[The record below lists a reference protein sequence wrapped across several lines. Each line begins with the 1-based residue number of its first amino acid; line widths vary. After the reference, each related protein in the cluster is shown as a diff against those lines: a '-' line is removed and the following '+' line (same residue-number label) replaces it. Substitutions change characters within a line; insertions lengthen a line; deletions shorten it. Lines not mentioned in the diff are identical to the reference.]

1 MFTGIIESVG
11 KLTAITA
18 KGEDISITVDSGKL
32 DMSDVKLGDSIATN
46 GVCLTVV
53 ALGAQSYTADLSLE
67 TLNLTGFTQYQVGD
81 KVNLEKAMLPTTR
94 FGGHIVSGHVDGV
107 GVIVERNH
115 VGRAIE
121 FWVEM
126 PSDIAKYVAYKGSVT
141 VDGIS
146 LTVNELR
153 KNAFKLTIVPHTSE
167 ETTIDGFQVGKKVN
181 LEVDVLARYMERLLK
196 GESEDN
202 HADEKAESTIT
213 MDFLQ
218 KNGFA

>member
-1 MFTGIIESVG
+1 MFTGIVEAVG
-11 KLTAITA
+11 TLTAITQ
-18 KGEDISITVDSGKL
+18 KGEDISVTVEVGKL

-53 ALGAQSYTADLSLE
+53 DFSSTSYTADLSIE
-67 TLNLTGFTQYQVGD
+67 TLQKTGFTDYQAGD

-107 GVIVERNH
+107 GEIVERNM

-121 FWVEM
+121 FWVSM
-126 PSDIAKYVAYKGSVT
+126 PEEIAKYVAEKGSIT

-146 LTVNELR
+146 LTVNDLR
-153 KNAFKLTIVPHTSE
+153 KNAFKLTIVPHTGE
-167 ETTIDGFQVGKKVN
+167 ETTIADFHVGRKVN
-181 LEVDVLARYMERLLK
+181 LEVDVLARYMERLLTSQREQQS
-196 GESEDN
+196 ESR
-202 HADEKAESTIT
+202 IT

-218 KNGFA
+218 QNGFA

>member
-1 MFTGIIESVG
+1 MFTGIVEAVG
-11 KLTAITA
+11 KLTAITP
-18 KGEDISITVDSGKL
+18 KGEDITVTVEVGKL

-46 GVCLTVV
+46 GVCLTVIDF
-53 ALGAQSYTADLSLE
+53 GSNYYSADLSLE
-67 TLNLTGFTQYQVGD
+67 TLKKTGFANYQVGE

-107 GVIVERNH
+107 GEIVERNQ

-121 FWVEM
+121 FWVAM
-126 PSDIAKYVAYKGSVT
+126 PAEISKYVAEKGSIT

-146 LTVNELR
+146 LTVNDLR

-167 ETTIDGFQVGKKVN
+167 ETTIDQFQVGCKVN
-181 LEVDVLARYMERLLK
+181 LEVDVLARYMERLLQ
-196 GESEDN
+196 GQQEEQPESR
-202 HADEKAESTIT
+202 IT

-218 KNGFA
+218 QNGFA

>member
-1 MFTGIIESVG
+1 MFTGIVEAVG
-11 KLTAITA
+11 KLTAITP
-18 KGEDISITVDSGKL
+18 KGEDITVTVEVGKL

-46 GVCLTVV
+46 GVCLTVIDF
-53 ALGAQSYTADLSLE
+53 GSNYYSADLSLE
-67 TLNLTGFTQYQVGD
+67 TLKKTGFANYQVGE

-107 GVIVERNH
+107 GEIVERNQ

-121 FWVEM
+121 FWVVM
-126 PSDIAKYVAYKGSVT
+126 PAEISKYVAEKGSIT

-146 LTVNELR
+146 LTVNDLR

-167 ETTIDGFQVGKKVN
+167 ETTIDHFQVGRKVN
-181 LEVDVLARYMERLLK
+181 LEVDVLARYMERLLQ
-196 GESEDN
+196 GQQEEQPESR
-202 HADEKAESTIT
+202 IT

-218 KNGFA
+218 QNGFA

>member
-1 MFTGIIESVG
+1 MFTGIVEAVG
-11 KLTAITA
+11 KLTAITP
-18 KGEDISITVDSGKL
+18 KGEDITVTVEVGKL

-53 ALGAQSYTADLSLE
+53 DFGSNYYSADLSLE
-67 TLNLTGFTQYQVGD
+67 TLNKTGFAAYQVGD

-107 GVIVERNH
+107 GVIVERNQ

-121 FWVEM
+121 FWVEI
-126 PSDIAKYVAYKGSVT
+126 PTEISKYVAEKGSIT

-146 LTVNELR
+146 LTVNDLR
-153 KNAFKLTIVPHTSE
+153 KNGFKLTIVPHTSE
-167 ETTIDGFQVGKKVN
+167 ETTIDQFQVGHKVN
-181 LEVDVLARYMERLLK
+181 LEVDVLARYMERLLQGQK
-196 GESEDN
+196 EESQ
-202 HADEKAESTIT
+202 ESRIT

-218 KNGFA
+218 QNGFA

>member
-1 MFTGIIESVG
+1 MFTGIVEAVG
-11 KLTAITA
+11 KLTAITP
-18 KGEDISITVDSGKL
+18 KGEDITVTVEVGKL

-46 GVCLTVV
+46 GVCLTVIDF
-53 ALGAQSYTADLSLE
+53 GSNYYSADLSLE
-67 TLNLTGFTQYQVGD
+67 TLKKTGFANYQVGE

-107 GVIVERNH
+107 GEIVERNQ

-121 FWVEM
+121 FWVAM
-126 PSDIAKYVAYKGSVT
+126 PAEISKYVAEKGSIT

-146 LTVNELR
+146 LTVNDLR

-167 ETTIDGFQVGKKVN
+167 ETTIDKFQVGRKVN
-181 LEVDVLARYMERLLK
+181 LEVDVLARYMERLLQ
-196 GESEDN
+196 GQQEEQPESR
-202 HADEKAESTIT
+202 IT

-218 KNGFA
+218 QNGFA

>member
-1 MFTGIIESVG
+1 MFTGIVEAVG
-11 KLTAITA
+11 KLTAITP
-18 KGEDISITVDSGKL
+18 KGEDITVTVEVGKL

-53 ALGAQSYTADLSLE
+53 DFGSNYYSADLSLE
-67 TLNLTGFTQYQVGD
+67 TLNKTGFAAYQVGD

-107 GVIVERNH
+107 GVIVERNQ

-126 PSDIAKYVAYKGSVT
+126 PTEISKYVAEKGSIT

-146 LTVNELR
+146 LTVNDLR
-153 KNAFKLTIVPHTSE
+153 KNGFKLTIVPHTSE
-167 ETTIDGFQVGKKVN
+167 ETMIDQFQVGRKVN
-181 LEVDVLARYMERLLK
+181 LEVDVLARYMERLLQGQK
-196 GESEDN
+196 EESQ
-202 HADEKAESTIT
+202 ESRIT

-218 KNGFA
+218 QNGFA

>member
-1 MFTGIIESVG
+1 MFTGIVEAVG
-11 KLTAITA
+11 KLTAITP
-18 KGEDISITVDSGKL
+18 KGEDITVKVEVGKL

-53 ALGAQSYTADLSLE
+53 DFGSNYYSADLSLE
-67 TLNLTGFTQYQVGD
+67 TLNKTGFAAYQVGD

-107 GVIVERNH
+107 GVIVERNQ

-126 PSDIAKYVAYKGSVT
+126 PTEISKYVAEKGSIT

-146 LTVNELR
+146 LTVNDLR
-153 KNAFKLTIVPHTSE
+153 KNGFKLTIVPHTSE
-167 ETTIDGFQVGKKVN
+167 ETTIDQFQVGHKVN
-181 LEVDVLARYMERLLK
+181 LEVDVLARYMERLLQGQK
-196 GESEDN
+196 EESQ
-202 HADEKAESTIT
+202 ESRIT

-218 KNGFA
+218 QNGFA

>member
-1 MFTGIIESVG
+1 MFTGIVEAVG
-11 KLTAITA
+11 TLTAITP
-18 KGEDISITVDSGKL
+18 KGEDISVTVEVGKL

-53 ALGAQSYTADLSLE
+53 DFSSTSYTADLSLE
-67 TLNLTGFTQYQVGD
+67 TLQKTGFTDYQAGD

-107 GVIVERNH
+107 GEIAERNM

-121 FWVEM
+121 FWVSM
-126 PSDIAKYVAYKGSVT
+126 PEEIAKYVAEKGSIT

-146 LTVNELR
+146 LTVNDLR
-153 KNAFKLTIVPHTSE
+153 KNAFKLTIVPHTGE
-167 ETTIDGFQVGKKVN
+167 ETTIADFHVGRKVN
-181 LEVDVLARYMERLLK
+181 LEVDVLARYMERLLTSQREQQP
-196 GESEDN
+196 ESR
-202 HADEKAESTIT
+202 IT

-218 KNGFA
+218 QNGFA